1 MILRHRMQLVWLCA
15 TNRGYRVTQKLF
27 HFGRKLAILSG
38 ELPTRP
44 RTYVS
49 RVPGRVVDSKVD
61 CGATVMTGDGLIR
74 LKSVQFE
81 GEPVVNAG
89 EILKSPSQTLGE
101 QER

>member
-15 TNRGYRVTQKLF
+15 THRGYRVTQKLF

-38 ELPTRP
+38 ELPALP
-44 RTYVS
+44 RIHVWEELY
-49 RVPGRVVDSKVD
+49 RVAESKAGG
-61 CGATVMTGDGLIR
+61 GATVLTGDGLIR